1 MPKNACSKRTVKTP
15 WLVIITTFLSQ
26 YIYIYMYI
34 CNLFSMCANS
44 HWNSTYIYM
53 YEVNRMLKFIYVCY
67 YLFPSPKHE
76 LTWELCKICFTALQ
90 YAYKP
95 IILQIQCS
103 RLCPIFDHANIMNR
117 SYSFRINP
125 QYGRIKYISTYWII
139 SLLEKIVPLYCYIN

>member
-1 MPKNACSKRTVKTP
+1 MSLPSTYKIWSLIMHNCTRAQKCLLQRHSQNSLACNNYHIS
-15 WLVIITTFLSQ
+15 ISI
-26 YIYIYMYI
+26 YIHIYMYI

-76 LTWELCKICFTALQ
+76 LTWELCKICFTALH

-125 QYGRIKYISTYWII
+125 
-139 SLLEKIVPLYCYIN
+139 